1 MTDTEPLITTVI
13 PTFRRPELLRRAIE
27 SALRQTYPRLCVCVH
42 DNASGDETEA
52 VVAEYAQRDPRVSY
66 FKNPSNIGA
75 VANMVQGVS
84 SVKTEFYSLL
94 NDDDFLLPRFYEKA
108 MAQFAAHPQAMFVCA
123 PAICVDSERR
133 QVRRRNKDW
142 AAEFYAPS
150 IESASRMYRSHF
162 AQPGVLMRRELRQLI
177 GAFEPSGDDNLYMAM
192 AAAACEF
199 VVLDEAGAVFVQHS
213 ASFSATVGLR
223 NTELSTIY
231 EQLLATIGTI
241 LRIELPV
248 ERKVHLLMLALNAY
262 GWTFDDRGLTELLQG
277 TSGSAGAIASVVPSR
292 VTHPGLVI
300 EMFRRVSPRLHP
312 LVAKPL
318 SAARRVRHFVAQ
330 ARSAGISEP
339 LADDLCR
346 LLESGDPD
354 ASNRFAELV
363 R

>member
-1 MTDTEPLITTVI
+1 MINTEPLITTVI
-13 PTFRRPELLRRAIE
+13 PTFRRPKLLRRAIE
-27 SALRQTYPRLCVCVH
+27 SALGQTYPRLRVSVH

-52 VVAEYAQRDPRVSY
+52 TVAEYAKRDPRVSY
-66 FKNPSNIGA
+66 SRNESNIGA
-75 VANMVQGVS
+75 VANMVQGASAVS
-84 SVKTEFYSLL
+84 TAYYSLL
-94 NDDDFLLPRFYEKA
+94 NDDDFLLPSFYEQA
-108 MAQFAAHPQAMFVCA
+108 LSQFEAYPQAMFACA
-123 PAICVDSERR
+123 SAICVDGERR

-142 AAEFYAPS
+142 PAGFYAPS
-150 IESASRMYRSHF
+150 IESASHMYRSHF
-162 AQPGVLMRRELRQLI
+162 AQPGVLIRKDLRQLI
-177 GAFEPSGDDNLYMAM
+177 GVFEPSGDDRLYMAM
-192 AAAACEF
+192 AAAACGF
-199 VVLDEAGAVFVQHS
+199 VVLGEAGAVYVHHS
-213 ASFSATVGLR
+213 ASYSATVGLR
-223 NTELSTIY
+223 NTELSAVY

-262 GWTFDDRGLTELLQG
+262 GWTFDDRGLTELFQG
-277 TSGSAGAIASVVPSR
+277 MSGSPGSIASVVPSR